1 MPASGIGQ
9 TLPRV
14 TDPIFGLAYDPAK
27 ITFEDAADVV
37 ARCAELTNARWS
49 RRAWLYARNVGS
61 SGTYLV
67 LGGLYERRE
76 SPAKGEKRFESDPK
90 GVFLRER
97 EGRCDLIGPA
107 REVFEYPLDG
117 VTPETLQALARDAA
131 RRYADAFSG
140 KQKFLSALARG
151 KKQADLDN
159 PRSSILREAVEEL
172 AR

>member
-1 MPASGIGQ
+1 MPVSGIGQ

-14 TDPIFGLAYDPAK
+14 TDPIFGLSYDPAK
-27 ITFEDAADVV
+27 IRFEDAAEVV

-49 RRAWLYARNVGS
+49 RRAWLYARNVES

-76 SPAKGEKRFESDPK
+76 PPAKGEKRFEFDPK
-90 GVFLRER
+90 GVLLREH

-107 REVFEYPLDG
+107 REVFEYPVDG
-117 VTPETLQALARDAA
+117 VAPGTLQALARDAA
-131 RRYADAFSG
+131 RRYAEAFG
-140 KQKFLSALARG
+140 DKQKFLAALARA

-159 PRSSILREAVEEL
+159 PRASILREAVEQL
-172 AR
+172 GR